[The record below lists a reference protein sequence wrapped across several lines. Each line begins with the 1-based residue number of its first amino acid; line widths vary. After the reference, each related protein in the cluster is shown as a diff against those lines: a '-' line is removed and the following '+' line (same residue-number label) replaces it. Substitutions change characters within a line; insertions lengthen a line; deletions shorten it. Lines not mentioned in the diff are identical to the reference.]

1 MVDPSRIMISQFID
15 HEVPLFRLRPDA
27 VRVQRVDNVPA
38 GWDELQIP
46 AEVEIFISLTHLT
59 YDSLDKTTLAVAAVK
74 LMLAPA
80 AAETTL
86 GIFLYAASRLPSSC
100 ETELASL
107 FDDCPWS

>member
-1 MVDPSRIMISQFID
+1 MSLRNGMSCRILRTLRYSRALS
-15 HEVPLFRLRPDA
+15 
-27 VRVQRVDNVPA
+27 
-38 GWDELQIP
+38 
-46 AEVEIFISLTHLT
+46 HLT

-74 LMLAPA
+74 LMLAPT
-80 AAETTL
+80 AAETTF